1 MKLPLYHRLV
11 EDKMDLLY
19 ISHTELIPEEIIN
32 AVGADDAG
40 AINVFIGTVRNA
52 TKGRDVQY
60 LEFEAYEPMALK
72 EMQKIVATTKQKW
85 PVVEM
90 AIHHRVGKLEIGDI
104 PVVIAVAT
112 AHRQHGFD
120 ACEYAIDTLKKTVPI
135 WKKEIFTD
143 GEQWVSA
150 HP

>member
-1 MKLPLYHRLV
+1 MKLPLYHQLV

-72 EMQKIVATTKQKW
+72 EMQKIVAITKQKW

-112 AHRQHGFD
+112 AHRQQGFD

>member
-1 MKLPLYHRLV
+1 
-11 EDKMDLLY
+11 MDLLY

-112 AHRQHGFD
+112 AHRQQGFD

>member
-1 MKLPLYHRLV
+1 
-11 EDKMDLLY
+11 MDLVS
-19 ISHTELIPEEIIN
+19 ISQTELIPERIIN
-32 AVGADDAG
+32 GVGGDDAG
-40 AINVFIGTVRNA
+40 AINVFIGTVRNS
-52 TKGRDVQY
+52 TEGRDVQY

-72 EMQKIVATTKQKW
+72 EMQKIVDETKEKW

-90 AIHHRVGKLEIGDI
+90 AIHHRVGKLEIGAI

-112 AHRQHGFD
+112 AHRKQGFE

>member
-1 MKLPLYHRLV
+1 MKLPLYHQLV

-112 AHRQHGFD
+112 AHRQQGFD